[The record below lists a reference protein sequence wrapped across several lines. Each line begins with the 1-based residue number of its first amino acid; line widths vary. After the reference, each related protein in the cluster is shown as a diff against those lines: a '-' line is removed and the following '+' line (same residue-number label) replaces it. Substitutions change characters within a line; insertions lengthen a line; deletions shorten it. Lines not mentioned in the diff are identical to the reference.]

1 MDLERKIKEEP
12 LDDSTVDD
20 DMVFDVANAPIEA
33 QVIYTE
39 NFGWTLCLEVLVVA
53 QLGNT

>member
-20 DMVFDVANAPIEA
+20 DMVFEVANAQDVPIEA

-39 NFGWTLCLEVLVVA
+39 NFS
-53 QLGNT
+53 

>member
-12 LDDSTVDD
+12 LDDSCD
-20 DMVFDVANAPIEA
+20 DMVFDVANAQDVPIEA

-39 NFGWTLCLEVLVVA
+39 NFS
-53 QLGNT
+53 

>member
-20 DMVFDVANAPIEA
+20 DMVFDVANAQDVKIEA

-39 NFGWTLCLEVLVVA
+39 NFS
-53 QLGNT
+53 

>member
-20 DMVFDVANAPIEA
+20 DMVFDVANAQDFPFEA

-39 NFGWTLCLEVLVVA
+39 NFS
-53 QLGNT
+53 

>member
-39 NFGWTLCLEVLVVA
+39 NFG
-53 QLGNT
+53 